1 MGDPLATLG
10 FAAIAGLCLGI
21 FAFSLA
27 EAAFLGANRQ
37 VLRQQA
43 DDGDRRAELVEALI
57 ARGDYLS
64 VLIVGMNGSIILVST
79 VATVIGHH
87 RLGEGAVV
95 AREVL
100 HLATIAAIM
109 VLAEL
114 TPKTYAARHAD
125 QLAPAL
131 APFVAWL
138 TRLLGPVVSGV
149 TLLGSAVMRLLRM
162 PPPAYRHIVSQEDI
176 QAAADLGEEAG
187 LVEPEEGV
195 LLDHIIELGELTARD
210 AMTPRVD
217 VLALP
222 QDATL
227 EQALDEVANSGFSRL
242 PVFRDDIDH
251 IMGIVL
257 VNDLLRALADGEDW
271 RQRVRQPLVVA
282 ETTPLTDLFRQMR
295 QARTHMA
302 ILADQFGGT
311 AGVVTIED
319 ILEELVG
326 EIRDEHDVAE
336 DEIVDV
342 GEQELMV
349 TGRVRL
355 DEVYEKLGRQP
366 REEDEGETV
375 AGLLAEMTGR
385 IPAAGER
392 IEHEGI
398 TFVVEESDAQH
409 VSKVRV
415 IATEN
420 NQGGDD

>member
-1 MGDPLATLG
+1 
-10 FAAIAGLCLGI
+10 
-21 FAFSLA
+21 
-27 EAAFLGANRQ
+27 
-37 VLRQQA
+37 
-43 DDGDRRAELVEALI
+43 
-57 ARGDYLS
+57 
-64 VLIVGMNGSIILVST
+64 MNGSIILVST